1 MSMTRTI
8 TTGLLLLC
16 GTTTALADVIQLRRS
31 VRLTDGDIVHL
42 RDIADLDGADALAL
56 GELVLATMPQDRS
69 APLELHITDIRHAI
83 ELEHAVN
90 WGRIELNG
98 GTVVVRH
105 RPIMQSGPPLA
116 MRSIQLL
123 NEVKGPARRTRS
135 DLTVRQP
142 ADELIGLDTLR
153 GWLTRSIMAELGVA
167 PGNLQLAFDV
177 DDEQVLDAFRSR
189 DRFETRPMNN
199 FRLSKRCDFD
209 VRRWSDDSPQD
220 RMIISVE
227 AWIRTELAL
236 PKSQIPR
243 GRTLSRNDL
252 ALTERWLTPLEHAE
266 LAPAADVVGQDSA
279 IVLRTDSPI
288 RQRDLKPKQL
298 IRRGDTVHV
307 DCLVGGGVISMKAV
321 ATEGA
326 ALGDVI
332 TLRKGRDRESF
343 TAKVTGS
350 GRAMVDRNTTIQE
363 LAGTKLAGATT
374 SNAKD
379 IP

>member
-1 MSMTRTI
+1 MMNRCWTRFAVGIDSTRP
-8 TTGLLLLC
+8 TNDQTS
-16 GTTTALADVIQLRRS
+16 AMRLRRPLLERRFAAGS
-31 VRLTDGDIVHL
+31 HDHL
-42 RDIADLDGADALAL
+42 G
-56 GELVLATMPQDRS
+56 S
-69 APLELHITDIRHAI
+69 
-83 ELEHAVN
+83 
-90 WGRIELNG
+90 
-98 GTVVVRH
+98 
-105 RPIMQSGPPLA
+105 S
-116 MRSIQLL
+116 
-123 NEVKGPARRTRS
+123 
-135 DLTVRQP
+135 
-142 ADELIGLDTLR
+142 
-153 GWLTRSIMAELGVA
+153 
-167 PGNLQLAFDV
+167 
-177 DDEQVLDAFRSR
+177 
-189 DRFETRPMNN
+189 
-199 FRLSKRCDFD
+199 
-209 VRRWSDDSPQD
+209 
-220 RMIISVE
+220 
-227 AWIRTELAL
+227 IRTELAL

-243 GRTLSRNDL
+243 GRTPSRNDL